1 MSTTKNKHKS
11 SEAITLKRS
20 EITLADYNPRKLSNE
35 ARKQLKANIKRV
47 GLMGGIVWN
56 GTTGNL
62 VSGHQRVSIL
72 DEINNYP
79 KNDYDIRVEKVN
91 LDEKTEM
98 EQNIFLNSKTVQGEF
113 DSELM
118 ANIIT
123 DIDPILAGLDE
134 NDLLIMQLESPSIDF
149 TDIMKKAEMLTPP
162 TAPQTKEEIK
172 AKKEKYSSEVDD
184 RWEGEPTVILS
195 FDSFEHKAEFM
206 EALGKDLYD
215 KIIKGEEIAER
226 IFGA

>member
-1 MSTTKNKHKS
+1 MSTTKNKHKT

-20 EITLADYNPRKLSNE
+20 EITLSSYNPRKLSNE

-47 GLMGGIVWN
+47 GFMGGIVWN
-56 GTTGNL
+56 VTTGNL

-123 DIDPILAGLDE
+123 DINPILAGLDE

-149 TDIMKKAEMLTPP
+149 TDIMKKAEMLSPP

-172 AKKEKYSSEVDD
+172 AKKEKYSGEVDD

-195 FDSFEHKAEFM
+195 FDSFENKAEFM